1 MKKKQT
7 GGEAGIRDPYQNK
20 HVRRKSTFAV
30 LLAVIVVVTFTAIVG
45 YVRLKMT
52 NDQLYD
58 TNRIRIGT
66 VIGGLEAGLT
76 ENDEL
81 YKEYDQLYVS
91 KLLTTHFYYGNY
103 WDLQLND
110 NFAREVAEYAKVD
123 SVAIIDREGNTCGAW
138 QCDYDFTR
146 KRFNMLRTNIRE
158 DGTTEPFSV
167 EYEDGVRRFYGM
179 ELMADRILVFV
190 QDWTAVENNIR
201 DMTSWEAVLRGMV
214 SVDTKSIAVSLKD
227 YTFLYNPIGDL
238 TGRDALQNGV
248 PIECL
253 TGDGFEQQLII
264 GGQRWAAVGKKWK
277 DAMVIVLTR
286 ADTNLVND
294 LMLIFF
300 IGITFAMF
308 AGLTAVYG
316 VIINRDNI
324 RMGRMPEFIPL
335 LSERLNFNW
344 SVSEK
349 LFPVAALGILAA
361 GGLTF
366 YMQSINSLSSIA
378 NESNWTIN
386 EIHNKLADN
395 LEDAER
401 LNTEYKEQFSQ
412 KCSLLAD
419 MLEEHP
425 NYVFSFNRE
434 DEKVHKQPVE
444 KNDEGKVISGLDSYG
459 NECYSISRHPFLQ
472 KLCDINAIEKF
483 SLYDEYGRIMA
494 TNDNDWYFVLS
505 DNPESQSYQFWE
517 ILAGHMDFVAQDLRL
532 SDKGEYSQY
541 IGTVFY
547 YYTVRNEDGS
557 TGYVSRGA
565 YRKQM
570 DGLWDGSPIEKH
582 RGLLQISIAP
592 ERLRTVMETATLTY
606 VADHTTVH
614 GTGFVVICDTG
625 DDHVCI
631 YSPRSGDIGKTA
643 ASLGYSDNAF
653 NASGEM
659 YNGYETVDGENCFQT
674 FKLADNYYIG
684 TSVPMSTV
692 YANRGRI
699 GLIAF
704 ISAAAGLLMIFLYTC
719 LFGRKEE
726 QMYREFAAEAEQRR
740 ARNEQDTILLT
751 MPSGKTRKS
760 RTAASRW
767 DAVYIP
773 WGQKTPEQKF
783 ASIANVVFHIFAIF
797 LFLCIVG
804 SRSKLFTIDAV
815 DYVFEGVWSRG
826 VNIFAMTNCVITL
839 IIVIVAANIAGVIVD
854 DVCANIGSRAETL
867 GHLFA
872 SVVRYGVALF
882 SLFYTLYLCG
892 LDTGS
897 LIASAGILSLVI
909 GLGAQSMI
917 QDILAGVFIVFEG
930 AFRVGDIVTIGDF
943 RGNVVDIGLRTTKI
957 QDISKNI
964 KIFNN
969 SDLSGIIN
977 MTKEASFAEIDV
989 GIEYGESIERVE
1001 AVLER
1006 ELKNI
1011 KKRLP
1016 DIIDGPYYQG
1026 VSALSDS
1033 SVVLKI
1039 IAMCKEADR
1048 IQLCRDLN
1056 REILLIF
1063 NKNDINIPFPQ
1074 VTCSFLSDGAEVSA
1088 EKERRAARR
1097 FAEEQKEKSREI
1109 NVEDKVDG

>member
-1 MKKKQT
+1 MRKKPISDNS
-7 GGEAGIRDPYQNK
+7 GIPDPYHNK
-20 HVRRKSTFAV
+20 YVKRKSTLAV
-30 LLAVIVVVTFTAIVG
+30 LLAVIVVVTFIVLVG
-45 YVRLKMT
+45 YIRLKMT

-58 TNRIRIGT
+58 TNRTRIET
-66 VIGGLEAGLT
+66 VINGLEAGLT
-76 ENDEL
+76 ENDGL
-81 YKEYDQLYVS
+81 YNEYDQLYIS
-91 KLLTTHFYYGNY
+91 KLLTTHSYYGNY
-103 WDLQLND
+103 WNRRLND
-110 NFAREVAEYAKVD
+110 NFAREVAEYARVD
-123 SVAIIDREGNTCGAW
+123 SVAIIDREGNTYGSW

-167 EYEDGVRRFYGM
+167 EYEDGIRRFYGL
-179 ELMADRILVFV
+179 ELVADRILVFV

-201 DMTSWEAVLRGMV
+201 NMTSWEAVLRGMV
-214 SVDTKSIAVSLKD
+214 SVDTTSIAVSLKD
-227 YTFLYNPIGDL
+227 YTFLYNPIDDL
-238 TGRDALQNGV
+238 TGKDALQNGV

-253 TGDGFEQQLII
+253 TGDGFEQQLMI
-264 GGQRWAAVGKKWK
+264 GGMRWAAVGKRWK

-286 ADTNLVND
+286 ANTNLAND
-294 LMLIFF
+294 LTLIFF
-300 IGITFAMF
+300 IGIIFAMF
-308 AGLTAVYG
+308 AGLVAIYG

-335 LSERLNFNW
+335 LSGRLNFNR

-349 LFPVAALGILAA
+349 LLPVAVMGILAA

-378 NESNWTIN
+378 NESNWAIN
-386 EIHNKLADN
+386 EIHNKLANN
-395 LEDAER
+395 LHDAEE
-401 LNTEYKEQFSQ
+401 LNEEYKEQFSS

-425 NYVFSFNRE
+425 NYIFSFNRE
-434 DEKVHKQPVE
+434 DEKVHKQPVV
-444 KNDEGKVISGLDSYG
+444 KNEEGRIIDGLDSYG

-472 KLCDINAIEKF
+472 KICDINAIEKF
-483 SLYDEYGRIMA
+483 ILYDEYGRIMA
-494 TNDNDWYFVLS
+494 TNDDDWYFVLS
-505 DNPESQSYQFWE
+505 DNPEKQSYQFWE
-517 ILAGHMDFVAQDLRL
+517 ILAGHMDFVAQDLQM
-532 SDKGEYSQY
+532 SDEGEYSQY

-547 YYTVRNEDGS
+547 FYTVQNEDGS
-557 TGYVSRGA
+557 TGYVSRSA
-565 YRKQM
+565 YKKQT

-614 GTGFVVICDTG
+614 GTGFVVICDTS

-631 YSPRSGDIGKTA
+631 YSPRSSDIGKTA
-643 ASLGYSDNAF
+643 SSLGYRANAF
-653 NASGEM
+653 NTSGEM
-659 YNGYETVDGENCFQT
+659 YNGYETVNGERYFQT
-674 FKLADNYYIG
+674 FKLADDYYIG
-684 TSVPMSTV
+684 TSVPMETV
-692 YANRGRI
+692 YANRSMI

-704 ISAAAGLLMIFLYTC
+704 AAAAVGILLIFLYTC
-719 LFGRKEE
+719 LFGRREE
-726 QMYREFAAEAEQRR
+726 QMYQEFADEVKQRK

-783 ASIANVVFHIFAIF
+783 ASITKAVFHVFAIF
-797 LFLCIVG
+797 LFLCIAG
-804 SRSKLFTIDAV
+804 SRSDLFTIDAI

-826 VNIFAMTNCVITL
+826 INIFALTNCIIIL
-839 IIVIVAANIAGVIVD
+839 IMVVVTANVAGIIIDN
-854 DVCANIGSRAETL
+854 VCANIGSRAETL

-897 LIASAGILSLVI
+897 LIASAGILSLII

-930 AFRVGDIVTIGDF
+930 EFRVGDIVTIGDF

-957 QDISKNI
+957 QDPSKNI
-964 KIFNN
+964 KVFNN
-969 SDLSGIIN
+969 SNLSGLIN
-977 MTKEASFAEIDV
+977 MTKEASFAAIDV
-989 GIEYGESIERVE
+989 GIEYGESIEKVE
-1001 AVLER
+1001 AILEK
-1006 ELKNI
+1006 ELKNV

-1016 DIIDGPYYQG
+1016 AIMDGPYYKG
-1026 VSALSDS
+1026 VSALADS

-1063 NKNDINIPFPQ
+1063 KKNDINIPFPQ
-1074 VTCSFLSDGAEVSA
+1074 VTYSFLNDDAEA
-1088 EKERRAARR
+1088 PTEKERRAARR
-1097 FAEEQKEKSREI
+1097 FVAEQKEKSREF